1 MGHNSDS
8 GVARTGVPKLSLA
21 MYLFSVWIDE
31 HVPLNVGT
39 GSIFSREGPIMD
51 IQRLGQKYFAGGTEV
66 AKSHFDHSKLENNF
80 FAKNVDEKMSN
91 FKILEGPC
99 PLLQTPML
107 LKYLL
112 TKKLRK
118 ISKIYLSIST

>member
-1 MGHNSDS
+1 MGDSYFFCFFFYFYLKWVLGHNSDS

-51 IQRLGQKYFAGGTEV
+51 FQRLGQKYFAGGTEV

-80 FAKNVDEKMSN
+80 
-91 FKILEGPC
+91 
-99 PLLQTPML
+99 LQKTLM
-107 LKYLL
+107 
-112 TKKLRK
+112 KKCQ
-118 ISKIYLSIST
+118 ISKS